1 MIFYLF
7 SGPILWSMWENLY
20 RWSCHEAI
28 SIAHQLTNDHIHLT
42 TSLKMRNHLAE
53 QVLNSDILAAFKVGR
68 LLPSESMTFSYKYDS
83 FESSVISVQSY
94 LYLLSVKLHL
104 KLK

>member
-1 MIFYLF
+1 
-7 SGPILWSMWENLY
+7 MWENLY

-28 SIAHQLTNDHIHLT
+28 SIAHQLTNDHLHLT

-68 LLPSESMTFSYKYDS
+68 LLPRECMTYRYKYDS
-83 FESSVISVQSY
+83 YESSVMSVQMHQ
-94 LYLLSVKLHL
+94 YLLSVKLHL